1 MVYGVLLLENGNID
15 DIKLTLKSTQ
25 AQKAANML
33 IKGKFAN
40 DLVQTKGTG
49 AIKEINIWKLD
60 DEVNL
65 IAFGYEKGKVKNTH
79 ELPPFKNG
87 NETKSYY
94 GDIIMLKINN
104 KKQIIN
110 LCGDEYEE
118 FYKVLFETFEGSD
131 VEDMDSEE
139 EVEED
144 DETNVEDE
152 EEEMEDIDIGMEN
165 SEGEDEE
172 GEDEDDYNI
181 GETSD
186 NDGFEEEEEEEITQS
201 IIENKA
207 NEVEEDENSVDLED
221 NISTELNEYRTNV
234 IGLFTKVLNKDIAEK
249 LETSMFNYI
258 CEKSVE
264 RKIIRKWDN
273 NFFRKMYF
281 NKARSLYT
289 NLDQNSYVKNTY
301 LVSQIEN
308 GSIDIEKI
316 PFMNYQEIF
325 PEHWK
330 RLLDEKYKREKLL
343 YEEKMEAMT
352 DQFKCGRCKSKK
364 CTYYEL
370 QTRSADEAMTTFIS
384 CLNCGNRWKQ

>member
-15 DIKLTLKSTQ
+15 DIKLTLKSNQ
-25 AQKAANML
+25 AQKSANML

-40 DLVQTKGTG
+40 ELVQTKGTG
-49 AIKEINIWKLD
+49 AIKEITLWKIE
-60 DEVNL
+60 DEQFL
-65 IAFGYEKGKVKNTH
+65 MAFGYEKGKTKNTH

-94 GDIIMLKINN
+94 GDIIMLKVNN
-104 KKQIIN
+104 KKQLID

-118 FYKVLFETFEGSD
+118 YYKILFETNMGSDIDESEDDEESLVEED
-131 VEDMDSEE
+131 VEDLEIVGDDI
-139 EVEED
+139 ED
-144 DETNVEDE
+144 DEFLEDDEYGDE
-152 EEEMEDIDIGMEN
+152 EPDIDIDGDET
-165 SEGEDEE
+165 EGDYDEE
-172 GEDEDDYNI
+172 TTSVNGNIITTEELEIDDDIDLQEDVDSSLNDYR
-181 GETSD
+181 
-186 NDGFEEEEEEEITQS
+186 
-201 IIENKA
+201 K
-207 NEVEEDENSVDLED
+207 
-221 NISTELNEYRTNV
+221 NV
-234 IGLFTKVLNKDIAEK
+234 IGLFTKVLNNNISDK
-249 LETSMFNYI
+249 LEESLFNYI
-258 CEKSVE
+258 CEKSLQ

-273 NFFRKMYF
+273 PFFRKMYF

-289 NLDQNSYVKNTY
+289 NLDKNSYVKNTY
-301 LVSQIEN
+301 LISQIDN
-308 GSIDIEKI
+308 GKIDIEKI

-330 RLLDEKYKREKLL
+330 RLLDEKYKRDKLL

>member
-15 DIKLTLKSTQ
+15 DIKLTLKSNQ

-40 DLVQTKGTG
+40 DLVQNKGTG

-60 DEVNL
+60 DDLNL

-87 NETKSYY
+87 NEMKSYY
-94 GDIIMLKINN
+94 GDIIMLKITN

-131 VEDMDSEE
+131 AEEIDSEE
-139 EVEED
+139 D
-144 DETNVEDE
+144 SAVEDE
-152 EEEMEDIDIGMEN
+152 DENEIEDEIDDIDIEMDN
-165 SEGEDEE
+165 SDE
-172 GEDEDDYNI
+172 EDEDEDEYNLEEI
-181 GETSD
+181 SD
-186 NDGFEEEEEEEITQS
+186 NDGGEEEEEEITPT

-207 NEVEEDENSVDLED
+207 NELEEDENNVDLEE
-221 NISTELNEYRTNV
+221 NINTDLNEYRTN
-234 IGLFTKVLNKDIAEK
+234 IIELFTKVLNKEIAEK

-258 CEKSVE
+258 CDKSVE

-289 NLDQNSYVKNTY
+289 NLDKNSYVKNTY
-301 LVSQIEN
+301 LISQIEN
-308 GSIDIEKI
+308 GNIEIEKI
-316 PFMNYQEIF
+316 PFMNYQEMF

-352 DQFKCGRCKSKK
+352 DQFKCSRCKSKK

-370 QTRSADEAMTTFIS
+370 QTRSAYEAMTTFIS

>member
-1 MVYGVLLLENGNID
+1 MVYGVLLLENGNIE
-15 DIKLTLKSTQ
+15 DIKLTLKSNQ

-40 DLVQTKGTG
+40 DLVKTKGTG
-49 AIKEINIWKLD
+49 AIKEITTWKIED
-60 DEVNL
+60 DQFL
-65 IAFGYEKGKVKNTH
+65 MSFGYEKGKTKNTH

-94 GDIIMLKINN
+94 GDIIMLKVNN
-104 KKQIIN
+104 KKQLID
-110 LCGDEYEE
+110 LCGDDYEE
-118 FYKVLFETFEGSD
+118 YYRILFETCVESD
-131 VEDMDSEE
+131 EEMSES
-139 EVEED
+139 ED
-144 DETNVEDE
+144 DIIE
-152 EEEMEDIDIGMEN
+152 EEEDIEI
-165 SEGEDEE
+165 EGEDIEIDDEDLEDDLYGDIEGEE
-172 GEDEDDYNI
+172 TDVDTEIDLEDENTVDESIINTNLEDEDDDI
-181 GETSD
+181 D
-186 NDGFEEEEEEEITQS
+186 LQ
-201 IIENKA
+201 
-207 NEVEEDENSVDLED
+207 EDIDCS
-221 NISTELNEYRTNV
+221 LNEYRISIV
-234 IGLFTKVLNKDIAEK
+234 GLFTKVFDEEIAGN
-249 LETSMFNYI
+249 LEESLFNYI
-258 CEKSVE
+258 CEKSFE

-273 NFFRKMYF
+273 QFFRKMYF

-289 NLDQNSYVKNTY
+289 NLDENSYVKNTY
-301 LVSQIEN
+301 LISQINSGE
-308 GSIDIEKI
+308 IEIEKI
-316 PFMNYQEIF
+316 PYMNYQEMF

>member
-1 MVYGVLLLENGNID
+1 MVYGVLLLENGNIE
-15 DIKLTLKSTQ
+15 DIKLTLKSNQ

-40 DLVQTKGTG
+40 DLVKTKGTG
-49 AIKEINIWKLD
+49 AIKEITTWKIED
-60 DEVNL
+60 DQFL
-65 IAFGYEKGKVKNTH
+65 MSFGYEKGKTKNTH

-94 GDIIMLKINN
+94 GDIIMLKVNN
-104 KKQIIN
+104 KKQLID

-118 FYKVLFETFEGSD
+118 YYRILFETCVESD
-131 VEDMDSEE
+131 EE
-139 EVEED
+139 MSDLED
-144 DETNVEDE
+144 DIIE
-152 EEEMEDIDIGMEN
+152 EEEDIGI
-165 SEGEDEE
+165 EGEDIEIDDEDSEDDLYGDIDGEE
-172 GEDEDDYNI
+172 TDGDTEIDLEDENTVDESIINTNLEDEDDDI
-181 GETSD
+181 D
-186 NDGFEEEEEEEITQS
+186 LQ
-201 IIENKA
+201 
-207 NEVEEDENSVDLED
+207 EDIDCS
-221 NISTELNEYRTNV
+221 LNEYRISIV
-234 IGLFTKVLNKDIAEK
+234 GLFTKVFDEEIAGK
-249 LETSMFNYI
+249 LEESLFNYI
-258 CEKSVE
+258 CEKSFE

-273 NFFRKMYF
+273 QFFRKMYF

-289 NLDQNSYVKNTY
+289 NLDENSYVKNTY
-301 LVSQIEN
+301 LISQINSGE
-308 GSIDIEKI
+308 IEIEKI
-316 PFMNYQEIF
+316 PYMNYQEMF

>member
-15 DIKLTLKSTQ
+15 DIKLTLKSNQ
-25 AQKAANML
+25 AQKSANML

-40 DLVQTKGTG
+40 ELVQSKGTG
-49 AIKEINIWKLD
+49 AIKEINMWKIE
-60 DEVNL
+60 DEQYL
-65 IAFGYEKGKVKNTH
+65 IGFGYEKGKTKNTH

-94 GDIIMLKINN
+94 GDIIMLKVNN
-104 KKQIIN
+104 KKQLID

-118 FYKVLFETFEGSD
+118 YYKILFETNIES
-131 VEDMDSEE
+131 DMDESDP
-139 EVEED
+139 ED
-144 DETNVEDE
+144 EDSIAEEDE
-152 EEEMEDIDIGMEN
+152 EIDIPG
-165 SEGEDEE
+165 DEI
-172 GEDEDDYNI
+172 EDEDEFLD
-181 GETSD
+181 
-186 NDGFEEEEEEEITQS
+186 EEEYGDEENEMPDESDGELDVDYDETTSVNENIITTEELEIDDDIDLQ
-201 IIENKA
+201 
-207 NEVEEDENSVDLED
+207 EDVDC
-221 NISTELNEYRTNV
+221 SLNEYRQNI
-234 IGLFTKVLNKDIAEK
+234 IGLFTKVLNNDIANK
-249 LETSMFNYI
+249 LEESLFNYI
-258 CEKSVE
+258 CDKSLQ

-273 NFFRKMYF
+273 QFFRKMYF

-289 NLDQNSYVKNTY
+289 NLDKNSYVKNTY
-301 LVSQIEN
+301 LINQIET
-308 GSIDIEKI
+308 GMIEIEKI
-316 PFMNYQEIF
+316 PFMNYQEMF

>member
-1 MVYGVLLLENGNID
+1 MVYGVLLLENGNIE
-15 DIKLTLKSTQ
+15 DIKLTLKSNQ

-40 DLVQTKGTG
+40 DLVKTKGTG
-49 AIKEINIWKLD
+49 AIKEITTWKIED
-60 DEVNL
+60 DQFL
-65 IAFGYEKGKVKNTH
+65 MSFGYEKGKTKNTH

-94 GDIIMLKINN
+94 GDIIMLKVNN
-104 KKQIIN
+104 KKQLID

-118 FYKVLFETFEGSD
+118 YYRILFETCVESD
-131 VEDMDSEE
+131 EE
-139 EVEED
+139 MSDLED
-144 DETNVEDE
+144 DIIE
-152 EEEMEDIDIGMEN
+152 EEEEDIGI
-165 SEGEDEE
+165 EGEDIEIDDEDSEDDLYGDIEGEE
-172 GEDEDDYNI
+172 TDGDTEIDLEDENTVDESIINTNLEDEDDDI
-181 GETSD
+181 D
-186 NDGFEEEEEEEITQS
+186 LQ
-201 IIENKA
+201 
-207 NEVEEDENSVDLED
+207 EDIDCS
-221 NISTELNEYRTNV
+221 LNEYRISIV
-234 IGLFTKVLNKDIAEK
+234 GLFTKVFDEEIAGK
-249 LETSMFNYI
+249 LEESLFNYI
-258 CEKSVE
+258 CEKSFE

-273 NFFRKMYF
+273 QFFRKMYF

-289 NLDQNSYVKNTY
+289 NLDENSYVKNTY
-301 LVSQIEN
+301 LISQINSGE
-308 GSIDIEKI
+308 IEIEKI
-316 PFMNYQEIF
+316 PYMNYQEMF